1 VRWNVHR
8 ATHRGDHGKSDKGSD
23 KDTGEH
29 DESILKVGGVNAK
42 SCWRL
47 RERRKRAEEIQLIFA
62 VLYTQSSRPNL
73 DPSRK
78 PLPKVHGFH
87 LFQPSGP
94 QNKLKR

>member
-1 VRWNVHR
+1 VHQDVHR
-8 ATHRGDHGKSDKGSD
+8 VTHRGDHGKSDEGSD
-23 KDTGEH
+23 EDTGEH
-29 DESILKVGGVNAK
+29 GESILKVRGVNVK
-42 SCWRL
+42 RGWK
-47 RERRKRAEEIQLIFA
+47 RRKRAEEIQPICA
-62 VLYTQSSRPNL
+62 VLYTQFSRPNL